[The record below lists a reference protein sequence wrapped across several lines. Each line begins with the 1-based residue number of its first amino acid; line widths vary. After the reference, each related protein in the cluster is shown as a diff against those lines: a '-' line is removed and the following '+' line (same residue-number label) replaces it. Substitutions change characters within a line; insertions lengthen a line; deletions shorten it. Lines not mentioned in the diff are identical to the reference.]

1 MCPPQGALPA
11 SPHKGPGAVWT
22 LHWLPDPLGTW
33 LLYQICPQRSFCR
46 RAWLFQ
52 RTPCTPPPQFQ
63 VDCLFQ
69 AQGTVP
75 LKKGLSHPPQS

>member
-11 SPHKGPGAVWT
+11 SPHKRPGAVWT
-22 LHWLPDPLGTW
+22 PHWLPDPLGTW
-33 LLYQICPQRSFCR
+33 LLYQICP
-46 RAWLFQ
+46 Q

-75 LKKGLSHPPQS
+75 LKKGLPHPLQS